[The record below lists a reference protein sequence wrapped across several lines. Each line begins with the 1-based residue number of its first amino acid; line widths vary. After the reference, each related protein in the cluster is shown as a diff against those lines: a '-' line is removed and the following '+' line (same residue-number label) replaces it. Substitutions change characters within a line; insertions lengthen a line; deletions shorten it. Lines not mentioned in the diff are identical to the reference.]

1 MKDIQDP
8 PTLGHI
14 ARWYRNVMN
23 RPRQS
28 WSVSP
33 GWHSV
38 LASHWSPV
46 SILASDWLL
55 AHSHK
60 SQCLPIFPG
69 FCAQLATPHLNG
81 GELRPWAAHQHKHDQ
96 VSKLCYDRSRYL
108 FSKYWRSHSIPSP
121 SHGLRHYCIDAPLL
135 NLTKNQSSFFPDQ
148 RFLVAS
154 DYFDNFQRFSPPDK
168 TIS

>member
-1 MKDIQDP
+1 MKDIQGP
-8 PTLGHI
+8 PTLRHI

-33 GWHSV
+33 EWHSV

-46 SILASDWLL
+46 TILASDWLR
-55 AHSHK
+55 AHNHK

-96 VSKLCYDRSRYL
+96 VRKLCYDRSKISIFQILKKPFDPEPKPRIKAL
-108 FSKYWRSHSIPSP
+108 LYW
-121 SHGLRHYCIDAPLL
+121 C
-135 NLTKNQSSFFPDQ
+135 
-148 RFLVAS
+148 
-154 DYFDNFQRFSPPDK
+154 SPPQFDQK
-168 TIS
+168 SIIIFSGSEILSGVRLLW

>member
-1 MKDIQDP
+1 MKDIQGP
-8 PTLGHI
+8 PTLRHI

-33 GWHSV
+33 EWHSV

-46 SILASDWLL
+46 TILASDWLL
-55 AHSHK
+55 AHNHK

-81 GELRPWAAHQHKHDQ
+81 GELAPGLHTRINT
-96 VSKLCYDRSRYL
+96 SKWGNSAMIDLRYL
-108 FSKYWRSHSIPSP
+108 FSKYWRSHLIPSP